1 MGQARPGQN
10 DLVLHELFDRN
21 LKWARTKTEEDP
33 TFFSRLAVQQDP
45 RFLWVGC
52 SDSRVPANDVIGLDP
67 GEIFVHRNIANVI
80 HSSDLNMLSVL
91 EYAVD
96 VIGVRHIMVC
106 GHYGCGG
113 VRRAMEDADD
123 ASGGGGLVDHWL
135 APIVDLYV
143 RHRMEIDRLLVPEAR
158 LNRLCELNVELQM
171 RRLAATPVMKAA
183 WSRGVDVTVHG
194 WIYGIGDGLLRDL
207 GTTISSA
214 EELAALRPLD
224 SLLTTPSEP
233 MTASRLHAIAAFLE
247 LDVAD
252 VSACAHLVGC
262 DHADDAAHLH
272 VQALRRPEEN

>member
-1 MGQARPGQN
+1 MGQASRDPS

-21 LKWARTKTEEDP
+21 LKWARHKTEEDP
-33 TFFSRLAVQQDP
+33 TFFSRLAVQQAP
-45 RFLWVGC
+45 TYLWVGC
-52 SDSRVPANDVIGLDP
+52 SDSRVPANDVVGLDP
-67 GEIFVHRNIANVI
+67 GELFVHRNIANVI

-143 RHRMEIDRLLVPEAR
+143 RHRAEIDRHAAPEAR
-158 LNRLCELNVELQM
+158 LDRLCELNVELQM
-171 RRLAATPVMKAA
+171 RRLAATPVLKTA
-183 WSRGVDVTVHG
+183 WSRGTDITVHG
-194 WIYGIGDGLLRDL
+194 WIYGIGDGLLRNL

-214 EELAALRPLD
+214 EDLAALPPLD
-224 SLLTTPSEP
+224 ALLSAPSEP
-233 MTASRLHAIAAFLE
+233 MTAARLHAIAAFLE
-247 LDVAD
+247 LDMAD
-252 VSACAHLVGC
+252 VSAISHLCPHEHREGER
-262 DHADDAAHLH
+262 HAQSAP
-272 VQALRRPEEN
+272 PEHAEER